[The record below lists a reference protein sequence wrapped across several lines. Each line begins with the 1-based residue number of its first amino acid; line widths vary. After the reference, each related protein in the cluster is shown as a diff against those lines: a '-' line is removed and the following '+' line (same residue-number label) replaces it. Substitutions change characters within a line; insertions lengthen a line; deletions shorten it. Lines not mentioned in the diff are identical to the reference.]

1 MTIGV
6 DFVYGTRLY
15 IPQPWNF
22 IMSDPLSKLDEI
34 EFDASDLWR
43 EEVVTDRKTGSIRIM
58 HPVTPAGE
66 PDVSRATEYFAQTQ
80 IMTQA
85 GALPLEGPI
94 EAENLEEAIGKFA
107 PAAKEAMR
115 EMMDRMR
122 EYQREAA
129 NQIVTPDQAMGGGG
143 GAGPGGLGGGGGAG
157 GAGGFSL
164 K

>member
-1 MTIGV
+1 
-6 DFVYGTRLY
+6 
-15 IPQPWNF
+15 
-22 IMSDPLSKLDEI
+22 MSDPLSKLDEI
-34 EFDASDLWR
+34 EFDAANLWR

-58 HPVTPAGE
+58 HPVTAAGDPDPA
-66 PDVSRATEYFAQTQ
+66 RKTEYFAQTQ

-107 PAAKEAMR
+107 PAAKEALQ
-115 EMMDRMR
+115 EMMERMR

-129 NQIVTPDQAMGGGG
+129 NQIVTPDQAMGGGSG
-143 GAGPGGLGGGGGAG
+143 GPGGYGGAPGGGAG
-157 GAGGFSL
+157 GPGGFSL